1 MNVETDREFRQ
12 TRDSR
17 EWKLNSYIFRELIQI
32 NLVHLLENRS
42 FQSGQSCFSNILASQ
57 VYLCFS
63 PFCTHS
69 TGFSESKQDLCL
81 VVTITPAWTGP
92 WNFLGPL
99 KTFVKYP
106 LLLPALKDLL
116 KSLAGKLNP
125 LLMQN
130 PLQLMGW
137 KISGRTYLQK
147 EYQRGLPTL
156 SQTIGKH
163 LQSSITNQL
172 ERSGVASVL
181 IRRYLLPD
189 LT

>member
-32 NLVHLLENRS
+32 KETPEVNLS
-42 FQSGQSCFSNILASQ
+42 ASS
-57 VYLCFS
+57 VS
-63 PFCTHS
+63 H
-69 TGFSESKQDLCL
+69 K
-81 VVTITPAWTGP
+81 
-92 WNFLGPL
+92 FLGPL
-99 KTFVKYP
+99 KTFVKDP

-116 KSLAGKLNP
+116 KPLAGKLNP
-125 LLMQN
+125 LLIQN
-130 PLQLMGW
+130 SLQLMGW

-147 EYQRGLPTL
+147 EYQRGRPTL

-172 ERSGVASVL
+172 ERNGVASVL

>member
-1 MNVETDREFRQ
+1 MYAFPPFV
-12 TRDSR
+12 
-17 EWKLNSYIFRELIQI
+17 LIAQ
-32 NLVHLLENRS
+32 V
-42 FQSGQSCFSNILASQ
+42 FQKVN
-57 VYLCFS
+57 
-63 PFCTHS
+63 
-69 TGFSESKQDLCL
+69 QDLCL
-81 VVTITPAWTGP
+81 VLTITPAWTGP

-99 KTFVKYP
+99 KTFVKDP

-116 KSLAGKLNP
+116 KPLAGKLNP
-125 LLMQN
+125 LLIQN
-130 PLQLMGW
+130 SLQLMGW

-172 ERSGVASVL
+172 ERNGVASVL